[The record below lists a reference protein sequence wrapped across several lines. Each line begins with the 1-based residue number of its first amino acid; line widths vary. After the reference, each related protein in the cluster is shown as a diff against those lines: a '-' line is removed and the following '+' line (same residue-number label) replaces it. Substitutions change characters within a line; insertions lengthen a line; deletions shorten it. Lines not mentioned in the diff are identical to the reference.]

1 MKLLVLSATLLA
13 LTACSSDNN
22 NDSVAGTDDSTT
34 PTVEKTSYRVTLVNL
49 TNAQPFSPPAAI
61 LHEKSYSAW
70 TTGTAASTE
79 LEILAEGGDAS
90 NLLKSQAGSPTF
102 SGSGELKPGASLSFD
117 ISSSDS
123 SKDHLTLA
131 SMLVNTN
138 DAFTGLT
145 NLDLSGMQKGD
156 KRMFLTPAYDAGTEF
171 NDELK
176 AHVPGPAG
184 GGEGFNKARDDVTS
198 VVTYHGGVISK
209 DDGYAE
215 STLTEADRFDNPVMR
230 ISISRL

>member
-1 MKLLVLSATLLA
+1 MKLIALSATLLA
-13 LTACSSDNN
+13 LTACSNDNN
-22 NDSVAGTDDSTT
+22 NDSLAGTDDNTT
-34 PTVEKTSYRVTLVNL
+34 PAVEKTGYRVTLVNL
-49 TNAQPFSPPAAI
+49 TDAQPLSPPAVI
-61 LHEKSYSAW
+61 LHEKGYSAW
-70 TTGTAASTE
+70 TTGMAASSE
-79 LEILAEGGDAS
+79 MEILAEGGDGS
-90 NLLKSQAGSPTF
+90 DLLKSQSGNPTF
-102 SGSGELKPGASLSFD
+102 SGSGELTPGASLSLE
-117 ISSSDS
+117 ISNSDT
-123 SKDHLTLA
+123 SKDHLTVA

-184 GGEGFNKARDDVTS
+184 GGEGFNKARDDVTT
-198 VVTYHGGVISK
+198 VVTYHGGVVSK

-215 STLTEADRFDNPVMR
+215 STLSEAHRFDNPVMR
-230 ISISRL
+230 ITISRL